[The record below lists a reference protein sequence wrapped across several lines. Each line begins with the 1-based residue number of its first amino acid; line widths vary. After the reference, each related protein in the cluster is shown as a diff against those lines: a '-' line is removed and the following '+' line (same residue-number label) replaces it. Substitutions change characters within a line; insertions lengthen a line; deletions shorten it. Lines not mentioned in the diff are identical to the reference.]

1 MSTVVDYELSSSI
14 ATFGNS
20 FSDRE
25 LYCLYI
31 SDPQD
36 DIPFA
41 EILYTDE
48 TFLQSLFNS
57 LEDDGII
64 VFQLGEAPDHSSSP
78 DFLTTSSR
86 RATLIAKLEK
96 LGFLSYHIYEDGH
109 CGFEC
114 E

>member
-1 MSTVVDYELSSSI
+1 MNCLPPLLH
-14 ATFGNS
+14 GNS

-41 EILYTDE
+41 EILYTDK